1 MRHGNKVNH
10 LGRKTG
16 HLKAMLS
23 NMACSLLEHKRIT
36 TTLAKAKSLR
46 VFVEPILTKS
56 KNDTTH
62 SRRLVFSH
70 LQNKEIVT
78 ELFRDI
84 ALKIAT
90 RNGGYTRII
99 RTGFRLGDNAEMC
112 IIELVDYNDI
122 YTNEKA
128 KKTTRRSRRGGGAT
142 TPSVSGETDVE
153 DVVSDEVVAEDT
165 VVQDAIVEDV
175 VSEEVVVEETVTED
189 TVTEEVVF
197 EEVVVEETVVED
209 VVSEEVVVEETVT
222 EDTVTEEVVSEEVVV
237 EETVVEEVVAEE
249 VVVEEAVV
257 EEAVVEDTVS
267 AEVVVEEAVSEEPVI
282 EETTPETPAEDSTEE
297 EKKEE
302 N

>member
-70 LQNKEIVT
+70 LQNKEVVT

-128 KKTTRRSRRGGGAT
+128 KKTTRRSRRAGGAT
-142 TPSVSGETDVE
+142 TPSVSGETDVV
-153 DVVSDEVVAEDT
+153 DVVSDEAVAEET
-165 VVQDAIVEDV
+165 VVQDAIVEEV
-175 VSEEVVVEETVTED
+175 ASEEVLSEEVVAEEAVVED
-189 TVTEEVVF
+189 TV
-197 EEVVVEETVVED
+197 VEEAVAEEAVVED
-209 VVSEEVVVEETVT
+209 AVT
-222 EDTVTEEVVSEEVVV
+222 
-237 EETVVEEVVAEE
+237 EETVVEEVVA
-249 VVVEEAVV
+249 EEAVV
-257 EEAVVEDTVS
+257 EEAVVEDTVTEEVVAEEAVAEEAVAEEAVE
-267 AEVVVEEAVSEEPVI
+267 AEVVVEEAVSEETVI

>member
-70 LQNKEIVT
+70 LQNKEVVT

-142 TPSVSGETDVE
+142 TPSVSGETNVE

-175 VSEEVVVEETVTED
+175 VSEEVVVEETV
-189 TVTEEVVF
+189 
-197 EEVVVEETVVED
+197 VEETVVED
-209 VVSEEVVVEETVT
+209 VVTEEVVTEEVVV
-222 EDTVTEEVVSEEVVV
+222 EDTVTEEAVV
-237 EETVVEEVVAEE
+237 EDAIVEEVVAEE
-249 VVVEEAVV
+249 VVSE
-257 EEAVVEDTVS
+257 
-267 AEVVVEEAVSEEPVI
+267 EVVAEEVVSEEAVSEEPVI

>member
-70 LQNKEIVT
+70 LQNKEVVT

-112 IIELVDYNDI
+112 IIELVDYNEI

-153 DVVSDEVVAEDT
+153 DVVSDEVVTEET

-175 VSEEVVVEETVTED
+175 VSEEVVVEDTVAEEAVEETIIEDTVVVEAVVEETVVEEEEVVAEEAVVED
-189 TVTEEVVF
+189 TVTEEVV
-197 EEVVVEETVVED
+197 VGET
-209 VVSEEVVVEETVT
+209 VSEE
-222 EDTVTEEVVSEEVVV
+222 S
-237 EETVVEEVVAEE
+237 
-249 VVVEEAVV
+249 
-257 EEAVVEDTVS
+257 
-267 AEVVVEEAVSEEPVI
+267 VI
-282 EETTPETPAEDSTEE
+282 EETTPETPAEEEKKE

>member
-70 LQNKEIVT
+70 LQNKEVVT

-153 DVVSDEVVAEDT
+153 DVVSDEVVAEET
-165 VVQDAIVEDV
+165 VVQDVIVEEVASEEAVAEEAV
-175 VSEEVVVEETVTED
+175 VEDTVVEDTVVEEAVAEEAVVEEVVVEEAVVED
-189 TVTEEVVF
+189 AVTEEA
-197 EEVVVEETVVED
+197 VVEE
-209 VVSEEVVVEETVT
+209 
-222 EDTVTEEVVSEEVVV
+222 VTEEA
-237 EETVVEEVVAEE
+237 VVEEVVAEE
-249 VVVEEAVV
+249 VVVEEAV
-257 EEAVVEDTVS
+257 
-267 AEVVVEEAVSEEPVI
+267 SEETVI

>member
-70 LQNKEIVT
+70 LQNKEVVT

-142 TPSVSGETDVE
+142 TPSVSGETNVE

-175 VSEEVVVEETVTED
+175 VSEEVVVEETVTE
-189 TVTEEVVF
+189 EVVA
-197 EEVVVEETVVED
+197 EE
-209 VVSEEVVVEETVT
+209 VVSEEAVV
-222 EDTVTEEVVSEEVVV
+222 EDTVTEEVVAEEVVV

-249 VVVEEAVV
+249 VVVEET
-257 EEAVVEDTVS
+257 VVEDAIVEEVV
-267 AEVVVEEAVSEEPVI
+267 AEEAVVEEAVSEEPVI

>member
-70 LQNKEIVT
+70 LQNKEVVT

-153 DVVSDEVVAEDT
+153 DVVSDEAVAEETIVEDT
-165 VVQDAIVEDV
+165 VE
-175 VSEEVVVEETVTED
+175 EEVVVED
-189 TVTEEVVF
+189 AVTEEA
-197 EEVVVEETVVED
+197 
-209 VVSEEVVVEETVT
+209 
-222 EDTVTEEVVSEEVVV
+222 
-237 EETVVEEVVAEE
+237 VVEEVVTEEAIVEE
-249 VVVEEAVV
+249 VVTEEAVV
-257 EEAVVEDTVS
+257 EEAVVEDTVTEEVV
-267 AEVVVEEAVSEEPVI
+267 AEDTVTEEVVAEDTVTEEVVVGETVSEESVI